1 MILVI
6 AEKPSLGRDIADAL
20 PGQVTERKQIYTK
33 RRLCGH
39 MGIRSY
45 AESER
50 TGRL

>member
-20 PGQVTERKQIYTK
+20 PGQVTERNNRFIRKGDY
-33 RRLCGH
+33 
-39 MGIRSY
+39 GIRSY
-45 AESER
+45 AEPER